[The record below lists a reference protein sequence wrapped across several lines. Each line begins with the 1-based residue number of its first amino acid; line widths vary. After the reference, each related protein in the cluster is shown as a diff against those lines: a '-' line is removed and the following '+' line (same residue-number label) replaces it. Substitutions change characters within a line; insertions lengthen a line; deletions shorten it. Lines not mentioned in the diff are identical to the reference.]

1 MVYFLPLNFV
11 LDTCHSSGLKWE
23 GMGGFLIGGEPDPKI
38 GPRKYQR
45 AKLTYSTIGPVGPV
59 PRLKISHV
67 STITFTTNGVSVGKK
82 ISALSPQLS
91 LTSAPLFL
99 RPSWP
104 KAPNLQT
111 QEATTTTKNPET
123 HGA

>member
-1 MVYFLPLNFV
+1 MYRFLKLLTHIKSYNSLN
-11 LDTCHSSGLKWE
+11 
-23 GMGGFLIGGEPDPKI
+23 
-38 GPRKYQR
+38 YR

-67 STITFTTNGVSVGKK
+67 STLTFTTNGVSVGKK
-82 ISALSPQLS
+82 ISSLFHLSS

-99 RPSWP
+99 RPPWP

-111 QEATTTTKNPET
+111 HEATTTTKNPET

>member
-1 MVYFLPLNFV
+1 MVIV
-11 LDTCHSSGLKWE
+11 GLTNW
-23 GMGGFLIGGEPDPKI
+23 
-38 GPRKYQR
+38 

-67 STITFTTNGVSVGKK
+67 STLTFTTNGVSVGKK

-99 RPSWP
+99 RPPWP
-104 KAPNLQT
+104 KAPNLQWIQT
-111 QEATTTTKNPET
+111 GALFVAVVAKERESSERET
-123 HGA
+123 ELGVRVTVREKEGLRSG